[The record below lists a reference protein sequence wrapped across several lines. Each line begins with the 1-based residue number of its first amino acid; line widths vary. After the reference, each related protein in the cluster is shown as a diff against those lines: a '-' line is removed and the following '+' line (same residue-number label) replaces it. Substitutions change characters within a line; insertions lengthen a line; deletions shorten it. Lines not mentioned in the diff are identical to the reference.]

1 MLTLGQIEN
10 SEYNLLGAMSED
22 DFLQALELSGPNDKK
37 KLFRKMQNQSR
48 AVSTATGSRSRA
60 EFEKRI
66 SLLPKEIQQGLASQ
80 SLQAVDTAYYV
91 VKTISGSKVIKMFK
105 DDDNKVVGTSN
116 ISSGKLEKGNYFLLY
131 GIQLLGGVGDSAD
144 SAGTVNYDV
153 IPDYV
158 RNGEFEFKANGT
170 VLIPNTSCEVF
181 QTEGRDI
188 FKGLFVLDN
197 PKIIRDQQSI
207 EFNVEWSAN
216 APSNSYLKAILR
228 GTAVIKA

>member
-170 VLIPNTSCEVF
+170 VLSPKTSCEVF
-181 QTEGRDI
+181 QTEGKDI

>member
-1 MLTLGQIEN
+1 
-10 SEYNLLGAMSED
+10 MSED

-144 SAGTVNYDV
+144 SSGTVNYDV

-181 QTEGRDI
+181 QTEGKDI

>member
-1 MLTLGQIEN
+1 MTLGQIET

-22 DFLQALELSGPNDKK
+22 DFLEALTLSGPNDKK
-37 KLFRKMQNQSR
+37 KLFRKMQTQ
-48 AVSTATGSRSRA
+48 AKTATAATSSRSRA

-66 SLLPKEIQQGLASQ
+66 SMLPKEIQQGLANQ

-91 VKTISGSKVIKMFK
+91 VKTISGSKVIKMFR
-105 DDDNKVVGTSN
+105 DDDNKVVGQSN
-116 ISSGKLEKGNYFLLY
+116 ISSGKLEKGNHFLLY
-131 GIQLLGGVGDSAD
+131 GIHLLGGVGDAND
-144 SAGTVNYDV
+144 APGTVNFDI
-153 IPDYV
+153 IPDYI

-170 VLIPNTSCEVF
+170 VLIPNASCEAY
-181 QTEGRDI
+181 QTDGKDT

-207 EFNVEWSAN
+207 ELNIEWAVN
-216 APSNSYLKAILR
+216 APVNSYLKAILR

>member
-80 SLQAVDTAYYV
+80 NLQAVDTAYYV

-181 QTEGRDI
+181 QTEGKDI

>member
-1 MLTLGQIEN
+1 
-10 SEYNLLGAMSED
+10 MSED

-91 VKTISGSKVIKMFK
+91 VKTISGSKVVKMFK

-131 GIQLLGGVGDSAD
+131 GIQLLGGVGDGAD
-144 SAGTVNYDV
+144 TAGTVNYDV

-181 QTEGRDI
+181 QTEGKDI